1 MVNKKKKSYSWDP
14 EDIKFWREMSKGE
27 LSDLDV
33 KIFLALRENGRLP
46 DTELARITGVSVPTA
61 RRHRISLQEK
71 GYIKIMALFIFEE
84 FGLASADVILKFRE
98 DASQKEI
105 SKFIEEAISN
115 RKIFEIDEYIGEYD
129 VVLKFFDKD
138 FKELRKTIEEFIRG
152 RAIIQKTLILPAVSS
167 PKLFTTR
174 MKYKHG
180 HSK

>member
-61 RRHRISLQEK
+61 RRHRISLQER
-71 GYIKIMALFIFEE
+71 GYIRIMALFIFEE
-84 FGLASADVILKFRE
+84 FGLASADVIVKFKE
-98 DASQKEI
+98 DAPKEKVA
-105 SKFIEEAISN
+105 SFMEEAISH
-115 RKIFEIDEYIGEYD
+115 RKVFEIDEYIGEYN
-129 VVLKFFDKD
+129 VVIKFFDKD
-138 FKELRKTIEEFIRG
+138 FKELKKTIDEFLQG
-152 RAIIQKTLILPAVSS
+152 RDIIQKTLILPAVSS

-174 MKYKHG
+174 MKYKHV
-180 HSK
+180 

>member
-1 MVNKKKKSYSWDP
+1 MVNKKKKFPPWDP
-14 EDIKFWREMSKGE
+14 EDIRFWKEMSKGK

-46 DTELARITGVSVPTA
+46 DTELARIAGVSVPTA
-61 RRHRISLQEK
+61 RRHRMRLQER
-71 GYIKIMALFIFEE
+71 GYVRIMALFIFEE

-98 DASQKEI
+98 DAPEEEI
-105 SKFIEEAISN
+105 SKFMEEAIAH

-138 FKELRKTIEEFIRG
+138 FKELKKTIDDFIQG
-152 RAIIQKTLILPAVSS
+152 REIIEKTLILPAVSS

-174 MKYKHG
+174 MKYKHV
-180 HSK
+180 

>member
-61 RRHRISLQEK
+61 RRHRISLQER
-71 GYIKIMALFIFEE
+71 GYIRIMALFIFEE
-84 FGLASADVILKFRE
+84 FGLASADVIVKFKE
-98 DASQKEI
+98 DAPKEKVA
-105 SKFIEEAISN
+105 SFMEEAISH
-115 RKIFEIDEYIGEYD
+115 RKVFEIDEYIGEYN
-129 VVLKFFDKD
+129 VVIKFFDKD
-138 FKELRKTIEEFIRG
+138 FKELKKTIEEFLQG
-152 RAIIQKTLILPAVSS
+152 RDIIQKTLILPAVSS

-174 MKYKHG
+174 MKYKHV
-180 HSK
+180 